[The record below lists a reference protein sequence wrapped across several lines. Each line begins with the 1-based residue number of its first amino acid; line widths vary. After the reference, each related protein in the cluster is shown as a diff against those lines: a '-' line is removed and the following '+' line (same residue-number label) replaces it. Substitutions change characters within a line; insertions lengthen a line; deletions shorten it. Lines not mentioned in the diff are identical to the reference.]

1 MRNKLFRPLHQEKI
15 NEYIDKDRGLLLG
28 SHDIRE
34 SARKELKNPSNNG
47 NLVTFPNASF
57 TLFKYIQA
65 SVNISSIQIQKYLHN
80 LESSFPI

>member
-1 MRNKLFRPLHQEKI
+1 MHLLQKI
-15 NEYIDKDRGLLLG
+15 NEYVDEDTVLLLG

-57 TLFKYIQA
+57 ILFKYTQA

-80 LESSFPI
+80 LESSFLI